1 MSNKDRYLPIHD
13 YKVMDLDKDELLKGI
28 DIVKRL
34 NKQDK
39 EFKCLEKRFELIN
52 NMNWMIKTFIAKY
65 ETTNEFKD
73 ADEVI
78 DLINLLHIQLK
89 KCKKEC
95 KNTKEKLNHYKGVLT
110 DMIDEGRILND

>member
-1 MSNKDRYLPIHD
+1 MIERIRRLNELRRMNIMSNKDRYLPIHD
-13 YKVMDLDKDELLKGI
+13 YKVMDLDKDELLNGI

-78 DLINLLHIQLK
+78 DLI
-89 KCKKEC
+89 KKELGL
-95 KNTKEKLNHYKGVLT
+95 KIV
-110 DMIDEGRILND
+110 NDKD